1 MRCKV
6 VDAAVQRGHLGVIRF
21 GDFYF
26 EFLVKPNDE
35 VQEVHGIDVEL
46 VANSQFRLNLR
57 QVGLRSNLTKDAKNR
72 FFDLVLRHSFSGSC
86 KSLSTAARKMPPR
99 WPSLTR

>member
-1 MRCKV
+1 MSFLWYSENSFFALRDAAATGEALNTTMRCKV

-57 QVGLRSNLTKDAKNR
+57 QVGLRSNLTKD
-72 FFDLVLRHSFSGSC
+72 D
-86 KSLSTAARKMPPR
+86 P
-99 WPSLTR
+99 